1 MPKLSLMYK
10 PAEPRKN
17 AAKTSGSSGGV
28 QKRKKVVLSFVQRE
42 EVLEL
47 CKKGCSVEK
56 IALDY
61 GVAVRTVYD
70 IRKAGD
76 QKLLKYR
83 SENPNSGIRSIFN
96 IIYFVNWIS

>member
-1 MPKLSLMYK
+1 M
-10 PAEPRKN
+10 
-17 AAKTSGSSGGV
+17 
-28 QKRKKVVLSFVQRE
+28 
-42 EVLEL
+42 

-83 SENPNSGIRSIFN
+83 SENPNSGIRSIIKIN
-96 IIYFVNWIS
+96 KKVLKKAAGRELV